1 MTYLQYYYIIAINSM
16 NSGEILEIFVGRQP
30 IFSRQ
35 KKVIG
40 YELLYRNS
48 DMNVY
53 NAVDGDAASSEVMR
67 HSLLT
72 FGLGKLTFH
81 KKAFINFTYNL
92 LMSDLADY
100 LPKEDIVIEILESV
114 FWSQE
119 VINRCKELKKKGFTI
134 AVDDVTDD
142 TLPEELLPFIDIIK
156 IDFLNASEEN
166 KRLLARKYKTYSLLL
181 LAEKV
186 EDQQEFENA
195 HLWGYDLFQGYY
207 FSKPKIIS
215 DIDVPTFHR
224 QYIHIL
230 NELNKEESNID
241 NIASLIEKDVFIS
254 YKLLRLVNTVG
265 FSNGVKVQ
273 SIKQAIL
280 LMGLKELRKWITLLM
295 MTSTVKD
302 EVTKEAFH
310 LSLIRAKVAE
320 TIAKKT
326 GKNASEY
333 YLFGLFSVID
343 AILKKPIPVIL
354 QELPLSSFIKK
365 GLQGEEDDLQS
376 LLHLFQ
382 DLEKGAKK
390 LTYIEDCFIGIT
402 NEDLVRI
409 YVKAIEWTN
418 EVSANLS

>member
-1 MTYLQYYYIIAINSM
+1 M
-16 NSGEILEIFVGRQP
+16 EIFVGRQP

-48 DMNVY
+48 DINVY
-53 NAVDGDAASSEVMR
+53 NAMDGDTASFEVMR

-92 LMSDLADY
+92 LMSNLADY

-114 FWSQE
+114 TWSQE

-134 AVDDVTDD
+134 AVDDVTED

-156 IDFLNASEEN
+156 IDFLYANEEN
-166 KRLLARKYKTYSLLL
+166 KRLLARKYKPYSLLL
-181 LAEKV
+181 LAEKI
-186 EDQQEFENA
+186 EDQQEFEKA
-195 HLWGYDLFQGYY
+195 FLWGFDLFQGYY
-207 FSKPKIIS
+207 FSKPSIIS
-215 DIDVPTFHR
+215 DIDVPTLEG
-224 QYIHIL
+224 QYLHIL
-230 NELNKEESNID
+230 NELNKEDSNID
-241 NIASLIEKDVFIS
+241 HIASLIEKDVSIS

-265 FSNGVKVQ
+265 FSKGIKIQ

-302 EVTKEAFH
+302 EVTKEIFL

-320 TIAKKT
+320 SIAKKI
-326 GKNASEY
+326 GQNASEY

-365 GLQGEEDDLQS
+365 GLQGEEDDLRQ
-376 LLHLFQ
+376 LLNLFQ
-382 DLEKGAKK
+382 DLERGEKNLAYTGGSSA
-390 LTYIEDCFIGIT
+390 GIT
-402 NEDLVRI
+402 NDDLFCL
-409 YVKAIEWTN
+409 YVKAIKWTN